1 MFVSWGY
8 YSQPDGNNQNHV
20 PNHQPDIYIY
30 ICIYIC
36 VYIYI
41 YIYICIYIHY
51 KPISDIHHNPHDIH
65 HKYSAYRTCKATRL
79 VGLGDDALRSAGPAR
94 SKVEPMGPPLG
105 LTHYEKIYG

>member
-1 MFVSWGY
+1 M
-8 YSQPDGNNQNHV
+8 
-20 PNHQPDIYIY
+20 
-30 ICIYIC
+30 
-36 VYIYI
+36 YIYI
-41 YIYICIYIHY
+41 YMYIYIHY